1 MKGGKKQM
9 DAEKKTLY
17 LTVGKEVSLSFTG
30 NGEALQY
37 IRLSVNKLAEIINNG
52 LVDRQSIFEIDEVS
66 LITKSNYKTVVQ
78 VVAGKQVLHGNTDH
92 VDVVIDKDKTKQKAD
107 GKDIFT
113 NGDFLFIVDQEQ
125 HISKQELHTLNIK
138 NSKSYLNEGDRL

>member
-1 MKGGKKQM
+1 M

-92 VDVVIDKDKTKQKAD
+92 VDVVIDKDKTKQKVA
-107 GKDIFT
+107 GKIFSRMAT
-113 NGDFLFIVDQEQ
+113 FYL
-125 HISKQELHTLNIK
+125 SLIK
-138 NSKSYLNEGDRL
+138 NNTYRNKSCIRSI

>member
-1 MKGGKKQM
+1 M

-66 LITKSNYKTVVQ
+66 LITKVIIRPLCKWSLGNKYYTV
-78 VVAGKQVLHGNTDH
+78 
-92 VDVVIDKDKTKQKAD
+92 IR
-107 GKDIFT
+107 IM
-113 NGDFLFIVDQEQ
+113 
-125 HISKQELHTLNIK
+125 
-138 NSKSYLNEGDRL
+138 

>member
-1 MKGGKKQM
+1 
-9 DAEKKTLY
+9 
-17 LTVGKEVSLSFTG
+17 
-30 NGEALQY
+30 
-37 IRLSVNKLAEIINNG
+37 
-52 LVDRQSIFEIDEVS
+52 
-66 LITKSNYKTVVQ
+66 
-78 VVAGKQVLHGNTDH
+78 
-92 VDVVIDKDKTKQKAD
+92 VVIDKDKTKQKAA

>member
-1 MKGGKKQM
+1 M

-92 VDVVIDKDKTKQKAD
+92 VDVVIDKDKTKSSWKRY
-107 GKDIFT
+107 FHEWR
-113 NGDFLFIVDQEQ
+113 LFI
-125 HISKQELHTLNIK
+125 
-138 NSKSYLNEGDRL
+138 YR

>member
-1 MKGGKKQM
+1 M
-9 DAEKKTLY
+9 
-17 LTVGKEVSLSFTG
+17 
-30 NGEALQY
+30 
-37 IRLSVNKLAEIINNG
+37 
-52 LVDRQSIFEIDEVS
+52 
-66 LITKSNYKTVVQ
+66 Q

-92 VDVVIDKDKTKQKAD
+92 VDVVIDKDKTKQKAA

>member
-1 MKGGKKQM
+1 
-9 DAEKKTLY
+9 
-17 LTVGKEVSLSFTG
+17 
-30 NGEALQY
+30 
-37 IRLSVNKLAEIINNG
+37 LSVNKLAEIINNG

-78 VVAGKQVLHGNTDH
+78 VVAGKQVLHGNTNH
-92 VDVVIDKDKTKQKAD
+92 VDVVIDKDKTKRKAA
-107 GKDIFT
+107 GKDIFI

-125 HISKQELHTLNIK
+125 RISKQELHTLNIK

>member
-1 MKGGKKQM
+1 M

-52 LVDRQSIFEIDEVS
+52 LVDRQSIF
-66 LITKSNYKTVVQ
+66 
-78 VVAGKQVLHGNTDH
+78 
-92 VDVVIDKDKTKQKAD
+92 
-107 GKDIFT
+107 
-113 NGDFLFIVDQEQ
+113 
-125 HISKQELHTLNIK
+125 
-138 NSKSYLNEGDRL
+138 